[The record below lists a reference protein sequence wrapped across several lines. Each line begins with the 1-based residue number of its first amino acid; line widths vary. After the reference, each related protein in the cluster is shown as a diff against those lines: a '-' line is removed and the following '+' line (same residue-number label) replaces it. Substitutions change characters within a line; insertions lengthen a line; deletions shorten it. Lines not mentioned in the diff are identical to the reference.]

1 VETEKAGLKGQIDVL
16 LQRLALATEQ
26 QKAATEQGAKFES
39 ELSALKAGAAMGEAA
54 KDIQLLTTNLDITL
68 QKLLLANNTVT
79 STLTF
84 PGTGYFDK
92 PKPK

>member
-1 VETEKAGLKGQIDVL
+1 MLGFLNTVRTEHFDQV
-16 LQRLALATEQ
+16 LALRSILA
-26 QKAATEQGAKFES
+26 S
-39 ELSALKAGAAMGEAA
+39 ISSLNLNYPRSRLKAKAAMGEAA
-54 KDIQLLTTNLDITL
+54 KDVQLLTTNLDITL

-84 PGTGYFDK
+84 PGMGYFDK

>member
-1 VETEKAGLKGQIDVL
+1 
-16 LQRLALATEQ
+16 
-26 QKAATEQGAKFES
+26 
-39 ELSALKAGAAMGEAA
+39 MGEAA